1 MAYKN
6 AVIASNSGSP
16 DGTGRSCDGRRVTEV
31 APGQP
36 RGMSIHHPGVDFE
49 TWGDLSARQTRRDG
63 ALLLDRIAAGTI
75 ILKIQGKSYRAHGQ
89 GREKEN
95 IQRNKKALATSSPH
109 RRNFWAHLA
118 ATIHN
123 WPLQSVTTTPVHI

>member
-1 MAYKN
+1 MA
-6 AVIASNSGSP
+6 AGSLKLP
-16 DGTGRSCDGRRVTEV
+16 QGNHAGCLSTTL
-31 APGQP
+31 ATN
-36 RGMSIHHPGVDFE
+36 VDFE
-49 TWGDLSARQTRRDG
+49 TWGDLSARQTRSG
-63 ALLLDRIAAGTI
+63 ALLDRIAAGTI

>member
-1 MAYKN
+1 MA
-6 AVIASNSGSP
+6 AGSLKLP
-16 DGTGRSCDGRRVTEV
+16 QGNHAGCLSTT
-31 APGQP
+31 PGHQ
-36 RGMSIHHPGVDFE
+36 RGLRNMGGLICPTDPSR
-49 TWGDLSARQTRRDG
+49 WGS
-63 ALLLDRIAAGTI
+63 LLDRVAAGAI

>member
-1 MAYKN
+1 MA
-6 AVIASNSGSP
+6 AGSLKLP
-16 DGTGRSCDGRRVTEV
+16 QGNHAGCLSTTL
-31 APGQP
+31 ATN
-36 RGMSIHHPGVDFE
+36 VDFE
-49 TWGDLSARQTRRDG
+49 TRGDLSARQTRRDG

-75 ILKIQGKSYRAHGQ
+75 TLKIQGKLYRAHGQ

-95 IQRNKKALATSSPH
+95 IQRNKKALATSLPH

-118 ATIHN
+118 ATIRN